1 MPKIK
6 DQLDKIYIN
15 EMRSYLNAIEVE
27 MELLREKAELLDK
40 AKEKARKLVR
50 KLKEYDQVNGLN
62 IKEVVEVERVISE
75 IQEVEDYEYLKRAGV
90 KENVKS
96 KKSKDN

>member
-50 KLKEYDQVNGLN
+50 KLKEYDQVNNLN

-75 IQEVEDYEYLKRAGV
+75 IQEVDDYEYLKRVEV

-96 KKSKDN
+96 N

>member
-40 AKEKARKLVR
+40 AKEKAGKLVE
-50 KLKEYDQVNGLN
+50 KLKEYDQVNNLN

-75 IQEVEDYEYLKRAGV
+75 IQEVDDYEYLKRVEV

-96 KKSKDN
+96 N